1 MTAYLLRRIGQAIV
15 VLFIVTVITF
25 ILLHLLPGGPARA
38 ELGPQATPTAI
49 ASFNAEHGFDRGL
62 WTQYWTW
69 LNDLLHGNLGYSFKE
84 NQSVASLLADRL
96 PKTALLAGLSVL
108 IAVLIAIPLG
118 IVQAW
123 RRNTF
128 LDYTFTTV
136 TFVLYSTPSFWLALI
151 LVLVFAVH
159 LEALPAQAPQGS
171 IGAILSQ
178 PSGLILPV
186 ATIALLS
193 IAFYSRYMRSST
205 MDNLTQDYVRTAR
218 SKGAGTRKVLFGHVL
233 RNAISPVVTLLGISL
248 PFILSG
254 TLITERVFNYP
265 GMGLLFYNAA
275 VTQDYPVLLAVVVVV
290 AVATVV
296 GSLIA
301 DILYA
306 VLDPRIRLVRA

>member
-15 VLFIVTVITF
+15 VLFIVTVIMF
-25 ILLHLLPGGPARA
+25 ILVHLLPGGPARA

-49 ASFNAEHGFDRGL
+49 ASFNAQHGFDRSL

-69 LNDLLHGNLGYSFKE
+69 LGELLRGDLGYSFKE
-84 NQSVASLLADRL
+84 NSTVAALLADRL

-118 IVQAW
+118 IAQAW

-128 LDYTFTTV
+128 VDYTFTTIS
-136 TFVLYSTPSFWLALI
+136 FILYSTPSFWLALI
-151 LVLVFAVH
+151 LVLVFAVNMGV
-159 LEALPAQAPQGS
+159 LPAQAPQGS
-171 IGAILSQ
+171 IGAVLAN
-178 PSGLILPV
+178 PTGLILPV

-205 MDNLTQDYVRTAR
+205 LDNLTQEYVRTAR
-218 SKGAGTRKVLFGHVL
+218 SKGAGTSRILFGHVL

-275 VTQDYPVLLAVVVVV
+275 VTQDYPVLLAVTLVV

-296 GSLIA
+296 GSLVA

-306 VLDPRIRLVRA
+306 VLDPRIRLVRS

>member
-1 MTAYLLRRIGQAIV
+1 MTGYLLRRIGQAIV
-15 VLFIVTVITF
+15 VLFIVTVIMF
-25 ILLHLLPGGPARA
+25 ILVHLLPGGPARA
-38 ELGPQATPTAI
+38 ELGPQATPIAI
-49 ASFNAEHGFDRGL
+49 ASFNHEHAFDKSL

-69 LNDLLHGNLGYSFKE
+69 LGELLRGDLGYSFKE
-84 NQSVASLLADRL
+84 NSSVVALLADRL

-118 IVQAW
+118 IAQAW

-128 LDYTFTTV
+128 VDYAFTTIS
-136 TFVLYSTPSFWLALI
+136 FVLYSTPSFWLALI
-151 LVLVFAVH
+151 LVLVFAVN
-159 LEALPAQAPQGS
+159 LGALPAQAPQGS
-171 IGAILSQ
+171 IGAVLSN
-178 PSGLILPV
+178 PGGLILPV

-205 MDNLTQDYVRTAR
+205 MDNLTQEYVRTAR
-218 SKGAGTRKVLFGHVL
+218 SKGAGTRRVLFGHVL

-275 VTQDYPVLLAVVVVV
+275 VTQDYPVLLAVTLVV

-296 GSLIA
+296 GSLVA

-306 VLDPRIRLVRA
+306 VLDPRIRLVRD